1 MTTMTV
7 SSKGQV
13 VLPTSIRKRL
23 GLVAGSQLQVFDEPD
38 GIRLVVARPVKA
50 TSIAACAGMVIAPQ
64 SRKPRRLSEFD
75 AAATLRAKVEQ

>member
-1 MTTMTV
+1 MSTMTV

-23 GLVAGSQLQVFDEPD
+23 GLFAGSQLQVFDEPD

-50 TSIAACAGMVIAPQ
+50 TSIVAFADMVSAP
-64 SRKPRRLSEFD
+64 RLGKPRRLSEFD
-75 AAATLRAKVEQ
+75 AATTFQARAK

>member
-38 GIRLVVARPVKA
+38 GIRLVVARPVKM
-50 TSIAACAGMVIAPQ
+50 TSIAACAGMVVAP
-64 SRKPRRLSEFD
+64 RLGKPRRLSEFD
-75 AAATLRAKVEQ
+75 AAATLKVKGGQ

>member
-13 VLPTSIRKRL
+13 VLPSSIRRRL

-50 TSIAACAGMVIAPQ
+50 SSIAACAGMVVAPR
-64 SRKPRRLSEFD
+64 SGKSRRLSEFD
-75 AAATLRAKVEQ
+75 AAATLKVRGGQ

>member
-1 MTTMTV
+1 MTTVTV

-38 GIRLVVARPVKA
+38 GVRLVVARPVKA
-50 TSIAACAGMVIAPQ
+50 TSILACAGMVVAPR
-64 SRKPRRLSEFD
+64 SGKPRRLSEFD
-75 AAATLRAKVEQ
+75 AATTLKVRDGQ

>member
-23 GLVAGSQLQVFDEPD
+23 GLVAGSQLQVFDEVD
-38 GIRLVVARPVKA
+38 GIRLVVARPIKA
-50 TSIAACAGMVIAPQ
+50 TNIAACAGMVVAPR
-64 SRKPRRLSEFD
+64 SGKPRQLSEFD
-75 AAATLRAKVEQ
+75 ASSVLRRSR

>member
-13 VLPTSIRKRL
+13 VLPSNIRKRL

-38 GIRLVVARPVKA
+38 GIRLTVARAVKV
-50 TSIAACAGMVIAPQ
+50 TTIESCAGMAVAPP
-64 SRKPRRLSEFD
+64 KGKVRRLSEFD
-75 AAATLRAKVEQ
+75 ASSVLART